1 MPLTITS
8 LYLPPH
14 RAKTDLN
21 AMQPVITGPHLL
33 AGDINSHHRTWD
45 AHGIPD
51 GSGSR
56 ISEWCAMNAYS
67 CANDPEIPTRKI
79 TRTIKGAQKHIIT
92 SPDVTFYKECTIC
105 DWNVNYTSTSD
116 HAIIS
121 YTVSVGIDDLLLDSC
136 TFAEVGNEYPRW
148 NVSKANWDKYTK
160 LAEAEIHN
168 IEDLES
174 VHAIN
179 DRLRK
184 AMIQCAKQSVARGR
198 YDDVSITS
206 RILAIPIVKIRHKE
220 LQQLEENCRRD
231 NYSKQSVY
239 IWRIKVKEFREIFQ
253 SENRR
258 LLSDVISRI
267 TPQDSWSWKFV
278 REFGKRKTNIK
289 NQVMKDNQGNETM
302 Q

>member
-1 MPLTITS
+1 MTLTHIIA
-8 LYLPPH
+8 H
-14 RAKTDLN
+14 
-21 AMQPVITGPHLL
+21 
-33 AGDINSHHRTWD
+33 

-56 ISEWCAMNAYS
+56 ISEWCAMNGYS

-79 TRTIKGAQKHIIT
+79 TRTIKGVQKHIIT

-136 TFAEVGNEYPRW
+136 TFAEEGNEYTRW

-179 DRLRK
+179 DKLRN

-198 YDDVSITS
+198 YKDVTISY

-220 LQQLEENCRRD
+220 LQQLEHNCIRD
-231 NYSKQSVY
+231 NSNNLY
-239 IWRIKVKEFREIFQ
+239 IYGALR
-253 SENRR
+253 
-258 LLSDVISRI
+258 SRSSY
-267 TPQDSWSWKFV
+267 TYCNLNTEDSC
-278 REFGKRKTNIK
+278 
-289 NQVMKDNQGNETM
+289 VM
-302 Q
+302 